1 MDIYQTITTRRTI
14 RLFDSRPI
22 DKKIMEQIVNAG
34 RLAPSAGNRQILEFV
49 IVQEPENC
57 KRMLEQLK
65 WAAYVQPRRTPG
77 PEQSPKAYVI
87 VLIRDRE
94 ITWINAADA
103 GAAMENMILT
113 AWSQDIGSCW
123 LASVDHDNVK
133 KLFAIPDEYQIFG
146 VLALGYPAEQ
156 PVAEE
161 MKDSIQ
167 YWLDDENRLHVPKRP
182 LQKITHYEGF

>member
-1 MDIYQTITTRRTI
+1 
-14 RLFDSRPI
+14 
-22 DKKIMEQIVNAG
+22 
-34 RLAPSAGNRQILEFV
+34 
-49 IVQEPENC
+49 
-57 KRMLEQLK
+57 MLEQLK
-65 WAAYVQPRRTPG
+65 WAALFNRDEPPARK
-77 PEQSPKAYVI
+77 SPKAYVI

-123 LASVDHDNVK
+123 LASVDRDNVK